1 MDVSVKE
8 IGTARRK
15 LNLEDEKDDD
25 TEENEADV
33 ELPPPRVLTKYEL
46 GRIARMQE
54 NDAVCKSLG
63 VPSLVSSMREAT
75 AAVKNRKRKGKDP
88 EGCDE
93 YIPKIEG
100 EDDSDDSSEGIKS
113 VKSKKPL
120 PGPRT
125 RSRSNAVI
133 EIEKE
138 PTLAAKTTMKQP
150 KKAGTN
156 REATSLYRPPG
167 LIKPTCSKM
176 FKQSSNCEATSS
188 VPPGSTT
195 AYLLMWAQQKAN
207 LAAPTM
213 ENVAELDQE
222 KTADEEIEA
231 LRAPR
236 KPRGRSKLS
245 KVHARGPEEK
255 VVINLNEEG
264 QVISDDQ
271 NEFTNFLGMLAKD
284 NVSLT
289 YINCHV
295 VPDELKKQMWEYSLA
310 STEF

>member
-1 MDVSVKE
+1 MKSPRLAKSNTLSTVPNLNNGKQDVSVKE
-8 IGTARRK
+8 TGTVRRK

-54 NDAVCKSLG
+54 NDVVCKSLG

-75 AAVKNRKRKGKDP
+75 TTVKNRKRKGKDP

-93 YIPKIEG
+93 YIPEIEG
-100 EDDSDDSSEGIKS
+100 EDDSDDSSERIKS

-125 RSRSNAVI
+125 RSRANAAI

-176 FKQSSNCEATSS
+176 FKQSSNCEATGS
-188 VPPGSTT
+188 VAPGSAD
-195 AYLLMWAQQKAN
+195 AYLLMRAQQKAN
-207 LAAPTM
+207 LAAPTT

-222 KTADEEIEA
+222 QTADEEIEA
-231 LRAPR
+231 
-236 KPRGRSKLS
+236 G
-245 KVHARGPEEK
+245 
-255 VVINLNEEG
+255 
-264 QVISDDQ
+264 
-271 NEFTNFLGMLAKD
+271 NFFPFI
-284 NVSLT
+284 V
-289 YINCHV
+289 
-295 VPDELKKQMWEYSLA
+295 
-310 STEF
+310 